1 MPRIS
6 IMGCSGSG
14 KSTLARA
21 LQQELELPWLEL
33 DSIHH
38 QADWKPLAADVFR
51 RSVIDFMD
59 RHPDWIIDGNY
70 SKVADL
76 VQARCTDIVWL
87 DVPFPRVMWQLVS
100 RSVRRVIFRTE
111 LWNGNREGLR
121 NLLSADPEESVIRWA
136 IKTHRQ
142 FPGRF
147 DRLRAD
153 QRMADV
159 RFHRLRGKATEHDLF
174 EDLNGSAAASS
185 STRQH

>member
-14 KSTLARA
+14 KSTLAGA
-21 LQQELELPWLEL
+21 LHQELGLPWLEL

-38 QADWKPLAADVFR
+38 QPDWKPLDTDLFR
-51 RSVIDFMD
+51 SSVTDFMD
-59 RHPDWIIDGNY
+59 RHPDWVIDGNY

-87 DVPFPRVMWQLVS
+87 DVPFPRVMCQLVS
-100 RSVRRVIFRTE
+100 RSLRRVLFRTE

-121 NLLSADPEESVIRWA
+121 NLLSTDPEESVIGWA
-136 IKTHRQ
+136 IKTHHQ

-153 QRMADV
+153 PGMTDV
-159 RFHRLRGKATEHDLF
+159 RFHRLRGKASARSLI

-185 STRQH
+185 STPQH

>member
-1 MPRIS
+1 
-6 IMGCSGSG
+6 MGCSGSG
-14 KSTLARA
+14 KSTLART
-21 LQQELELPWLEL
+21 LHLRTGLPWLEL

-38 QADWKPLAADVFR
+38 QPDWKPLDTDLFR
-51 RSVIDFMD
+51 GQVTEFMD
-59 RHPDWIIDGNY
+59 RHADWVIDGNY

-121 NLLSADPEESVIRWA
+121 NLLSTDPEESVIRWA
-136 IKTHRQ
+136 IKTHHQ

-153 QRMADV
+153 PRMTDV
-159 RFHRLRGKATEHDLF
+159 RFHRVRGRASTRSLIEELA
-174 EDLNGSAAASS
+174 GSVSASS
-185 STRQH
+185 SARQR

>member
-21 LQQELELPWLEL
+21 LHQELRLPWLEL

-38 QADWKPLAADVFR
+38 QPDWEPLDTELFR
-51 RSVIDFMD
+51 SSVTDFMD
-59 RHPDWIIDGNY
+59 RHPDWVIDGNY

-100 RSVRRVIFRTE
+100 RSLRRVLFRTE

-121 NLLSADPEESVIRWA
+121 NLLSTDPEESVIRWA
-136 IKTHRQ
+136 VKTHHQ

-153 QRMADV
+153 PRMNDV
-159 RFHRLRGKATEHDLF
+159 RFHRLRGKASARSLIQDLT
-174 EDLNGSAAASS
+174 GSASASS

>member
-21 LQQELELPWLEL
+21 LHQKLGLPWLEL

-38 QADWKPLAADVFR
+38 QADWKPLDTDLFR
-51 RSVIDFMD
+51 GQVTDFMD
-59 RHPDWIIDGNY
+59 RHADWVIDGNY

-87 DVPFPRVMWQLVS
+87 DVSLPRVMWRLAG
-100 RSVRRVIFRTE
+100 RTLRRVIFRTE

-121 NLLSADPEESVIRWA
+121 NLLSTDPEESVIRWA
-136 IKTHRQ
+136 MKTHRE
-142 FPGRF
+142 FPRRF
-147 DRLRAD
+147 ERLQAD
-153 QRMADV
+153 SSLTDA
-159 RFHRLRGKATEHDLF
+159 RFHRLAGKASALALLDELG
-174 EDLNGSAAASS
+174 GSASAP
-185 STRQH
+185 RLLRHP

>member
-59 RHPDWIIDGNY
+59 RHPDWVIDGNY

-100 RSVRRVIFRTE
+100 RSVRRVLFRTE
-111 LWNGNREGLR
+111 LWNGNREGLG
-121 NLLSADPEESVIRWA
+121 NLLSMDPEESVIRWA
-136 IKTHRQ
+136 IKTHHQ

-153 QRMADV
+153 PRMAGV

>member
-1 MPRIS
+1 
-6 IMGCSGSG
+6 MGCSGSG

-21 LQQELELPWLEL
+21 LHQEQELPWLEL

-38 QADWKPLAADVFR
+38 QADWMPLDIDLFR

-59 RHPDWIIDGNY
+59 RHPDWIIDGNH

-87 DVPFPRVMWQLVS
+87 DRPFLRVMWQLVS
-100 RSVRRVIFRTE
+100 RSVRRVLFRTE
-111 LWNGNREGLR
+111 LWNGNREGFR
-121 NLLSADPEESVIRWA
+121 NLRSTDPEESVIRWA
-136 IKTHRQ
+136 IKTHHQ

-153 QRMADV
+153 PGMTDV
-159 RFHRLRGKATEHDLF
+159 RFHRLRGKASARSLI
-174 EDLNGSAAASS
+174 EDLTGSASASS
-185 STRQH
+185 FTRQH